1 MVRFRLLHSKET
13 RYKLSRIRTAKFFI
27 TNFIHFQKVKNFTIL
42 KVAACR
48 LGGMHTGFDGMH
60 VGFDGMH
67 IGLAL
72 FMLVFRYAPILA
84 RFSTICTL

>member
-1 MVRFRLLHSKET
+1 MKMIMNLCKQDRLNAWATFRLSLHS
-13 RYKLSRIRTAKFFI
+13 L
-27 TNFIHFQKVKNFTIL
+27 HFQKIKNFTIL
-42 KVAACR
+42 KVADCR

-72 FMLVFRYAPILA
+72 FMLLFRYAPILA
-84 RFSTICTL
+84 RFSTICIP